1 MKEKKLM
8 NEKFAKNIITCLI
21 SLLSICLIVLF
32 FARILTNVS
41 VGAESYSTDIKVE
54 LEKYVNFKISDQDKG
69 TLAQYNIKTSIK
81 QEEGKE
87 YSPAKSNELKVSLNQ
102 INGKYPYA
110 VKVLAISTEL
120 TNGKKEEIKE
130 DYEYNQTAGEVVIK
144 TSNED
149 EKGEP
154 INSEKPAEDAKD
166 EYIVICY
173 YDTYEETPEEKEI
186 GLKVSLKVVLFED
199 DKVIDYQ
206 NEYKEKVKENISELT
221 SVLYNTDEIYNGYI
235 KSNVINGTT
244 YNTQY
249 TQTQSIV
256 ISKKEAQEKL
266 NILEDNT
273 FVRLSKDENN
283 EEVEKDIGNN
293 GKLIYKSTKI
303 KKSDIEKILGEEGKL
318 EILDKNNNVLALIDK
333 DTTFAED
340 GTVTI
345 NYKDEIESI
354 IVKTSEIKNEGILKL
369 ENTKEIKSTMVEA
382 KNIEVKTVEKVT
394 GTKEKIEKVNNEDV
408 TTDVETFTNSYE
420 NKAEI
425 KDAQLDVNF
434 TVSNTKWTNAQQNE
448 VTFEALINANSTN
461 KNMLKDSMIKIE
473 LPSEVEK
480 VILGESSVMYS
491 NGLKLQKPVLEK
503 TSKGNIVICAKLLGT
518 QNEYN
523 ENDLGLVTDIKIP
536 ASIIL
541 NKDMDNKDSNIKY
554 TYTNKFTLDGK
565 EEEITK
571 EDTIQLESY
580 NSQTVE
586 SNNSVLTTTPLN
598 TQSMVQTVNVEGL
611 KMEVEPVRG
620 DTVLKEGDTVYEGEF
635 IKYNIK
641 VTNTSNQKMDNV
653 KVIGTIPEGTVY
665 AELDA
670 DYHSI
675 WGKYEYKY
683 DENIKEKEIN
693 IGSLEAGKSTTV
705 FYEVKVNNLE
715 EGKTENSLISN
726 IKLYINS
733 NQASNYELNNVVK
746 NSDINLFMTAELNG
760 IEDTGWNYFVK
771 ITSKQDKNTEVKVKL
786 PEIFGV
792 DTIKYAKEEGS
803 IQGTNI
809 SEDNLV
815 TIPVE
820 LKANETKEILID
832 GIMDSKKITNKTEE
846 SEIELKSYA
855 TIEENDKIYKSNENR
870 ILFGYD
876 NISIVMSSDNEGEDV
891 KEESEIKYKITL
903 KNIGKSNLP
912 GKYTYFRLTDYLPEK
927 LNPKTLSYEYWE
939 EDKEYIDEENGIF
952 TGKRTFSKKKQE
964 QSIQGYILDE
974 NNEKMP
980 SVDIYFTIPYGESV
994 NIEVTAEADYVA
1006 QKTKIENSAYIT
1018 GSTIDSKQSNIIT
1031 HNIIPA
1037 DYEIDDGNNG
1047 NDNDNK
1053 GNEDNNTGNEDNGSD
1068 ITEKHSISGVAWV
1081 DKNEDGKRQDDEQLL
1096 SGITVMLVDIENAN
1110 KIKEEQVTD
1119 ENGKYSFANLESGK
1133 YIVIFKYDS
1142 DNYTLAQYK
1151 VANASSGY
1159 NSDFVQ
1165 KEIGINGVK
1174 TKVAVTDILSV
1185 NANIANIDM
1194 GLIKNKIC
1202 DLRLDKYISKV
1213 TVKTSNDVKEY
1224 TYDKKNLA
1232 KVEVKAKEIN
1242 GATLVVEYKIVV
1254 TNEGELETTASKIV
1268 DYLPEGLDFS
1278 TELNNSWIKTKDGKV
1293 YNTSLAN
1300 KAIKPGESAEVTLI
1314 ATVNLTENATG
1325 TYTNIA
1331 EIAEISNSLNAKDVD
1346 STPNNNVNTEDDYSK
1361 AELIVSISTGKE
1373 LIYIGITIICLILFG
1388 IGIKVVKNKNFRIV
1402 MIMLM
1407 LIIGVGGC
1415 TLRSEAVKTD
1425 EDMNI
1430 INSIMPKELYM
1441 QNDGYSWDTE
1451 PTFTVWKDRNTK
1463 LSESAYCINH
1473 SYAAY
1478 ADGRQKFVRYYAEI
1492 KKSEILNTEGKQE
1505 LELSK
1510 VEGQEK
1516 ITDINSDV
1524 SIELNKEYE
1533 ASNIKLMYEI
1543 YANGEK
1549 KTGKLTEFTQ
1559 NGKKVTFNVKNID
1572 GIDDA
1577 DKIKVIVK
1585 ITGTVIGKRNV
1596 EVTGWYVPDNYFLDG
1611 SQTWVSAEAAS
1622 EDHTQ
1627 EDKYNSNGNYFLYRG
1642 NFYQKT
1648 KMVLKGT
1655 TKDKKEQPIQ
1665 AEVSWKIQ
1673 RGYSKIIK
1681 TDNNGKNLSGAVF
1694 GLYPNQNCN
1703 DNEIIKITAGEKEG
1717 EYSIGG
1723 NEEEMLVDSS
1733 GKILISGLK
1742 LENDYW
1748 IKEIKAP
1755 SGYMAD
1761 ENAHKIKVC
1770 SNITDA
1776 DKEENTTKIK
1786 NTPIGI
1792 LKILKYDED
1801 NKEKKLSNA
1810 KFHVYDNGGKLI
1822 KATKDN
1828 GNEGMYVYCGDGTL
1842 TPGEYNE
1849 FTTNE
1854 NGIIQIRNLPIGTYT
1869 IKEIKAPE
1877 GYSNDNKEYQVS
1889 VSQVKNK
1896 VGNEWRQKIVN
1907 VLNDYIDIGDNKTR
1921 IQDRYD
1927 SLSQSFSYDG
1937 PISENDSKYV
1947 FTEEKN
1953 LFKMLFTLNTPHS
1966 ICKYLNNGSEESNE
1980 LNLDKFFQ
1988 EEGADGQWKDVADK
2002 DWLEKNIF
2010 SVSSFS
2016 VSSFE
2021 EDSKFAYKEKLGI
2034 FVNYLGE
2041 SFRRDLDIDEIN
2053 ARILA
2058 KLMKEIND
2066 VTTDPKTLKTYYKYA
2081 LLLYDEKDNDEL
2093 NSLVDKTRGITVV
2106 EVPNKGTI
2114 NLKGYV
2120 WKELEN
2126 MSPNGKYDMNKK
2138 ENFLKGVTVKLVDNN
2153 GNTVKNK
2160 EGKECSIKTDLNGA
2174 YIFENVERE
2183 NLSNYHLETS
2193 YNGMSYQATNTDY
2206 KTASLK
2212 NGNVFSEIKRDEF
2225 NEKFTTIELNRAIG
2239 NNNRVTGLEYSN
2251 DDPNVSKLKL
2261 NERNNITIDSLPVT
2275 GVEGKYTINAKSENI
2290 YIDKNNKSSI
2300 GYYDGKDTISGLN
2313 LGVYVREMPDI
2324 ELEMNVVSVTISVNG
2339 RRHTYNNAINKKDF
2353 ENLTVYNADFENDD
2367 FKMEI
2372 KYKISLKDSSTVYYT
2387 NLNTK
2392 INQVNIV
2399 PIIGDKKFNTI
2410 EMKGFE
2416 GSVIPKKDINN
2427 NTSTTVVGTNT
2438 LSFEKADLNE
2448 KGCSIDDLNSIT
2460 AYAEVVSYSTAYS
2473 TENGANVYGGV
2484 DKDSQPGNLDRI
2496 KHNTYEDDSDNA
2508 NVNCEKG
2515 TRTISGI
2522 VFEDNATG
2530 EIGAGKQRL
2539 GNGQYD
2545 ENENKIKDVKVQL
2558 QIIKEG
2564 NYNKSETI
2572 EGYKTI
2578 DATTNDDGTFEITDF
2593 VAGRY
2598 KLVYTW
2604 GNDSKYNVVDY
2615 KSTIW
2620 SKDNINSKNNN
2631 DNDNDNDKWYT
2642 KTEPRYSDALD
2653 DWNTRENIDDDNS
2666 TEKPTTMDAT
2676 TNDMEVGI
2684 NDGKIE
2690 NIDFG
2695 LIERPRQKLD
2705 INKRVKH
2712 VTLTLANGQPIVD
2725 CTIDEN
2731 GNKQD
2736 ITGYVKYVAPN
2747 PNEIPWNGQLHIELE
2762 NELIQGSIL
2771 KVQYEIEVKNNSEL
2785 DYMTENYYKYGTD
2798 KNNIVKLTPTKV
2810 YDYLDE
2816 IMPLQSQ
2823 EIIEENEKWKNVDT
2837 KTSND
2842 NSTLVNQYYSS
2853 CIQEDGSFKETIS
2866 WDSIEQKE
2874 YKCIFEEWKNQS
2886 IKTIEGVEEYK
2897 IKAKKVL
2904 ENAKLENQ
2912 LAPGESNTAELN
2924 TSKKLA
2930 ATDEITIN
2938 NDTEIREVQQD
2949 YGRRVTPSS
2958 SILYDRGERV
2968 IVIPPTGQDKAYIV
2982 PITVAIVSL
2991 GILLGGIILIKKK
3004 VLE

>member
-461 KNMLKDSMIKIE
+461 KNMLKDSMVKIE

-598 TQSMVQTVNVEGL
+598 IQSMVQTVNVEGL

-733 NQASNYELNNVVK
+733 NQTSNYELNNVVK
-746 NSDINLFMTAELNG
+746 NSDINLFVTAELNG

-820 LKANETKEILID
+820 LKANETKEILIE
-832 GIMDSKKITNKTEE
+832 GVMDSKKITNKTEE

-855 TIEENDKIYKSNENR
+855 TIEENDKVYKSNENR

-939 EDKEYIDEENGIF
+939 EDKEYIDEEKGTYI
-952 TGKRTFSKKKQE
+952 GKGTFSKKKQE

-994 NIEVTAEADYVA
+994 NIEVTAEADYVE

-1018 GSTIDSKQSNIIT
+1018 GDTIDSKQSNIIT

-1110 KIKEEQVTD
+1110 RIKEEQVTD
-1119 ENGKYSFANLESGK
+1119 ENGKYSFANLERGK

-1142 DNYTLAQYK
+1142 DNYTLTQYK
-1151 VANASSGY
+1151 VANASSDY

-1373 LIYIGITIICLILFG
+1373 LIYIGITIISLILFG
-1388 IGIKVVKNKNFRIV
+1388 IGIKFVKNRNFRIV

-1415 TLRSEAVKTD
+1415 TLRSEAEKSL
-1425 EDMNI
+1425 EDRRI
-1430 INSIMPKELYM
+1430 IEKFLKDQQLEYLWLI
-1441 QNDGYSWDTE
+1441 NDGYSWDTE
-1451 PTFTVWKDRNTK
+1451 STFTVKDRTDK
-1463 LSESAYCINH
+1463 AYCIDH
-1473 SYAAY
+1473 SYGSY
-1478 ADGRQKFVRYYAEI
+1478 ADNYQQFRLYYAEI
-1492 KKSEILNTEGKQE
+1492 DKEIINDETEEKLTVKKEGDIIKNTTQPLKIT
-1505 LELSK
+1505 LSMPYDAK
-1510 VEGQEK
+1510 KISIYYKLGDNQEK
-1516 ITDINSDV
+1516 ILSNEDIKTID
-1524 SIELNKEYE
+1524 K
-1533 ASNIKLMYEI
+1533 
-1543 YANGEK
+1543 EK
-1549 KTGKLTEFTQ
+1549 KNLELVIKELQ
-1559 NGKKVTFNVKNID
+1559 NDTNANTI
-1572 GIDDA
+1572 
-1577 DKIKVIVK
+1577 KIIVK
-1585 ITGTVIGKRNV
+1585 AKATNRVKTRVDFKGY
-1596 EVTGWYVPDNYFLDG
+1596 YVPTNEFYGGAPPWQRAEVEYKSHINESTYNDDG
-1611 SQTWVSAEAAS
+1611 NKFYYEG
-1622 EDHTQ
+1622 
-1627 EDKYNSNGNYFLYRG
+1627 YY
-1642 NFYQKT
+1642 YQKARYSCYGYIT
-1648 KMVLKGT
+1648 EMKSE
-1655 TKDKKEQPIQ
+1655 EQYVP
-1665 AEVSWKIQ
+1665 VSWKIQ
-1673 RGYSKIIK
+1673 RGYIKIIK
-1681 TDNNGKNLSGAVF
+1681 TDLNEKKLNGAVF
-1694 GLYPNQNCN
+1694 GLYSDAECKKSISVT
-1703 DNEIIKITAGEKEG
+1703 EYEKG
-1717 EYSIGG
+1717 KYSMGG
-1723 NEEEMLVDSS
+1723 NEREMLVDDN
-1733 GKILISGLK
+1733 GEILISGLK
-1742 LENDYW
+1742 LNQTYY

-1761 ENAHKIKVC
+1761 EKAHQIKAYSKIA
-1770 SNITDA
+1770 DA
-1776 DKEENTTKIK
+1776 EDNSMTIK

-1810 KFHVYDNGGKLI
+1810 KFHVYDNVGNLI

-1842 TPGEYNE
+1842 TSGEYNE

-1869 IKEIKAPE
+1869 IKEIKAPN
-1877 GYSNDNKEYQVS
+1877 GYSNDNKKYQVS
-1889 VSQVKNK
+1889 VKQVKNK
-1896 VGNEWRQKIVN
+1896 DSKECIQKIVR
-1907 VLNDYIDIGDNKTR
+1907 VLKDYINTEGNGQI
-1921 IQDRYD
+1921 IRYEKYYN
-1927 SLSQSFSYDG
+1927 LSKEYSYDG
-1937 PISENDSKYV
+1937 PKGKNDSKYE
-1947 FTEEKN
+1947 FTEDKN

-1966 ICKYLNNGSEESNE
+1966 IYAYLNNGSEESNE

-1988 EEGADGQWKDVADK
+1988 KEDANGQWKDVNDDEWIK
-2002 DWLEKNIF
+2002 ENIF
-2010 SVSSFS
+2010 SVNAW
-2016 VSSFE
+2016 VTK
-2021 EDSKFAYKEKLGI
+2021 SKFAYTE
-2034 FVNYLGE
+2034 NSDE
-2041 SFRRDLDIDEIN
+2041 EIN
-2053 ARILA
+2053 VLGYKFKQELGLEDKNSIRTSVN
-2058 KLMKEIND
+2058 LMKDIND
-2066 VTTDPKTLKTYYKYA
+2066 VTTAPKTLKTYYKYA

-2126 MSPNGKYDMNKK
+2126 MSPNGKYDMNMK
-2138 ENFLKGVTVKLVDNN
+2138 ESFLKGVTVKLVDNN

-2160 EGKECSIKTDLNGA
+2160 EGKECSIETGLDGA

-2239 NNNRVTGLEYSN
+2239 NNNDVTVLEYSN
-2251 DDPNVSKLKL
+2251 DAPNVSKLKL
-2261 NERNNITIDSLPVT
+2261 NEGKNITIDSLPVT

-2324 ELEMNVVSVTISVNG
+2324 ELEMNVVSVTIFVNG
-2339 RRHTYNNAINKKDF
+2339 RSHTYNNDSNKKDF

-2367 FKMEI
+2367 FEI
-2372 KYKISLKDSSTVYYT
+2372 DITYNISLKDSSTVYYT

-2410 EMKGFE
+2410 EMKNFV
-2416 GSVIPKKDINN
+2416 GSVIPKNAINN
-2427 NTSTTVVGTNT
+2427 NKSTTVVGTNT
-2438 LSFEKADLNE
+2438 LSFKKADLNE
-2448 KGCSIDDLNSIT
+2448 KGCSIDDLNNIT
-2460 AYAEVVSYSTAYS
+2460 AYAEVVSYS

-2558 QIIKEG
+2558 QIING
-2564 NYNKSETI
+2564 YTSETI
-2572 EGYKTI
+2572 KTT
-2578 DATTNDDGTFEITDF
+2578 TTNDDGTFEITDF

-2604 GNDSKYNVVDY
+2604 GKDSKYNVVDY

-2620 SKDNINSKNNN
+2620 SDDNKNSKN
-2631 DNDNDNDKWYT
+2631 KARWYT

-2653 DWNTRENIDDDNS
+2653 DWKTRENIDYDNS

-2676 TNDMEVGI
+2676 TNDMEVEI

-2695 LIERPRQKLD
+2695 LIERPRQKVD
-2705 INKRVKH
+2705 IEKVVSSVK
-2712 VTLTLANGQPIVD
+2712 LSLANNAPIVEAD
-2725 CTIDEN
+2725 VIEKEDGKRGFKE
-2731 GNKQD
+2731 D
-2736 ITGYVKYVAPN
+2736 VKGVQYIEPTKEL
-2747 PNEIPWNGQLHIELE
+2747 PEGQILLTVD
-2762 NELIQGSIL
+2762 NELLQGSTL
-2771 KVQYEIEVKNNSEL
+2771 EINYSIKLSNSSEVDYKNEG
-2785 DYMTENYYKYGTD
+2785 YYKYGKKGKD
-2798 KNNIVKLTPTKV
+2798 AELVKLEIESI
-2810 YDYLDE
+2810 YDYLDK
-2816 IMPLQSQ
+2816 IMPLASDNKW
-2823 EIIEENEKWKNVDT
+2823 EVCTSEYNKDENKETYAQANAAIKRWWDT
-2837 KTSND
+2837 QT
-2842 NSTLVNQYYSS
+2842 T
-2853 CIQEDGSFKETIS
+2853 EDGTKIENSGYEMMQSHYFSELTEWNDSTEQELRKTIS
-2866 WDSIEQKE
+2866 NSRQTLKYNIDNGILL
-2874 YKCIFEEWKNQS
+2874 
-2886 IKTIEGVEEYK
+2886 GPGK
-2897 IKAKKVL
+2897 IL
-2904 ENAKLENQ
+2904 ETPLT
-2912 LAPGESNTAELN
+2912 LS

-2930 ATDEITIN
+2930 NTSEEIVIK
-2938 NDTEIREVQQD
+2938 NDTEVTKVIRENN
-2949 YGRRVTPSS
+2949 YGRMVRLEQGKSFDS
-2958 SILYDRGERV
+2958 GEEV
-2968 IVIPPTGQDKAYIV
+2968 KIIPPTGQDKAYIV

>member
-21 SLLSICLIVLF
+21 SLLSICLMVLF

-249 TQTQSIV
+249 NQTQSIV

-303 KKSDIEKILGEEGKL
+303 KKSDIEKILGEEGTL

-333 DTTFAED
+333 DTTFEED

-354 IVKTSEIKNEGILKL
+354 IVKTSKIKNEGILKL

-382 KNIEVKTVEKVT
+382 KNIEVKTVEKIT

-461 KNMLKDSMIKIE
+461 KNMLKDSMVKIE

-565 EEEITK
+565 EEGITK

-586 SNNSVLTTTPLN
+586 SNNSILTTTPLN

-792 DTIKYAKEEGS
+792 DTIKYAKEDEI

-939 EDKEYIDEENGIF
+939 EDKEYIDEEKGTYI
-952 TGKRTFSKKKQE
+952 GKGTFSKKKQE

-994 NIEVTAEADYVA
+994 NIEVTAEADYVE

-1018 GSTIDSKQSNIIT
+1018 GDTIDSKQSNIIT

-1068 ITEKHSISGVAWV
+1068 ITEKHSISGAAWV

-1096 SGITVMLVDIENAN
+1096 SGITVMLVDIEDAN

-1142 DNYTLAQYK
+1142 DNYTLTQYK
-1151 VANASSGY
+1151 VANASSDY

-1314 ATVNLTENATG
+1314 ATVNLKENATG

-1373 LIYIGITIICLILFG
+1373 LFYLGITIICLIFFG
-1388 IGIKVVKNKNFRIV
+1388 IGI
-1402 MIMLM
+1402 
-1407 LIIGVGGC
+1407 
-1415 TLRSEAVKTD
+1415 
-1425 EDMNI
+1425 
-1430 INSIMPKELYM
+1430 
-1441 QNDGYSWDTE
+1441 
-1451 PTFTVWKDRNTK
+1451 
-1463 LSESAYCINH
+1463 
-1473 SYAAY
+1473 
-1478 ADGRQKFVRYYAEI
+1478 
-1492 KKSEILNTEGKQE
+1492 
-1505 LELSK
+1505 
-1510 VEGQEK
+1510 
-1516 ITDINSDV
+1516 
-1524 SIELNKEYE
+1524 
-1533 ASNIKLMYEI
+1533 
-1543 YANGEK
+1543 
-1549 KTGKLTEFTQ
+1549 
-1559 NGKKVTFNVKNID
+1559 
-1572 GIDDA
+1572 
-1577 DKIKVIVK
+1577 
-1585 ITGTVIGKRNV
+1585 
-1596 EVTGWYVPDNYFLDG
+1596 
-1611 SQTWVSAEAAS
+1611 
-1622 EDHTQ
+1622 
-1627 EDKYNSNGNYFLYRG
+1627 
-1642 NFYQKT
+1642 
-1648 KMVLKGT
+1648 
-1655 TKDKKEQPIQ
+1655 
-1665 AEVSWKIQ
+1665 
-1673 RGYSKIIK
+1673 
-1681 TDNNGKNLSGAVF
+1681 
-1694 GLYPNQNCN
+1694 
-1703 DNEIIKITAGEKEG
+1703 
-1717 EYSIGG
+1717 
-1723 NEEEMLVDSS
+1723 
-1733 GKILISGLK
+1733 
-1742 LENDYW
+1742 
-1748 IKEIKAP
+1748 
-1755 SGYMAD
+1755 
-1761 ENAHKIKVC
+1761 
-1770 SNITDA
+1770 
-1776 DKEENTTKIK
+1776 
-1786 NTPIGI
+1786 
-1792 LKILKYDED
+1792 
-1801 NKEKKLSNA
+1801 
-1810 KFHVYDNGGKLI
+1810 
-1822 KATKDN
+1822 
-1828 GNEGMYVYCGDGTL
+1828 
-1842 TPGEYNE
+1842 
-1849 FTTNE
+1849 
-1854 NGIIQIRNLPIGTYT
+1854 
-1869 IKEIKAPE
+1869 
-1877 GYSNDNKEYQVS
+1877 
-1889 VSQVKNK
+1889 
-1896 VGNEWRQKIVN
+1896 
-1907 VLNDYIDIGDNKTR
+1907 
-1921 IQDRYD
+1921 
-1927 SLSQSFSYDG
+1927 
-1937 PISENDSKYV
+1937 
-1947 FTEEKN
+1947 
-1953 LFKMLFTLNTPHS
+1953 
-1966 ICKYLNNGSEESNE
+1966 
-1980 LNLDKFFQ
+1980 
-1988 EEGADGQWKDVADK
+1988 
-2002 DWLEKNIF
+2002 
-2010 SVSSFS
+2010 
-2016 VSSFE
+2016 
-2021 EDSKFAYKEKLGI
+2021 
-2034 FVNYLGE
+2034 
-2041 SFRRDLDIDEIN
+2041 
-2053 ARILA
+2053 
-2058 KLMKEIND
+2058 
-2066 VTTDPKTLKTYYKYA
+2066 
-2081 LLLYDEKDNDEL
+2081 
-2093 NSLVDKTRGITVV
+2093 
-2106 EVPNKGTI
+2106 
-2114 NLKGYV
+2114 
-2120 WKELEN
+2120 
-2126 MSPNGKYDMNKK
+2126 
-2138 ENFLKGVTVKLVDNN
+2138 
-2153 GNTVKNK
+2153 
-2160 EGKECSIKTDLNGA
+2160 
-2174 YIFENVERE
+2174 
-2183 NLSNYHLETS
+2183 
-2193 YNGMSYQATNTDY
+2193 
-2206 KTASLK
+2206 
-2212 NGNVFSEIKRDEF
+2212 
-2225 NEKFTTIELNRAIG
+2225 
-2239 NNNRVTGLEYSN
+2239 
-2251 DDPNVSKLKL
+2251 
-2261 NERNNITIDSLPVT
+2261 
-2275 GVEGKYTINAKSENI
+2275 
-2290 YIDKNNKSSI
+2290 
-2300 GYYDGKDTISGLN
+2300 
-2313 LGVYVREMPDI
+2313 
-2324 ELEMNVVSVTISVNG
+2324 
-2339 RRHTYNNAINKKDF
+2339 
-2353 ENLTVYNADFENDD
+2353 
-2367 FKMEI
+2367 
-2372 KYKISLKDSSTVYYT
+2372 
-2387 NLNTK
+2387 
-2392 INQVNIV
+2392 
-2399 PIIGDKKFNTI
+2399 
-2410 EMKGFE
+2410 
-2416 GSVIPKKDINN
+2416 
-2427 NTSTTVVGTNT
+2427 
-2438 LSFEKADLNE
+2438 
-2448 KGCSIDDLNSIT
+2448 
-2460 AYAEVVSYSTAYS
+2460 
-2473 TENGANVYGGV
+2473 
-2484 DKDSQPGNLDRI
+2484 
-2496 KHNTYEDDSDNA
+2496 
-2508 NVNCEKG
+2508 
-2515 TRTISGI
+2515 
-2522 VFEDNATG
+2522 
-2530 EIGAGKQRL
+2530 
-2539 GNGQYD
+2539 
-2545 ENENKIKDVKVQL
+2545 
-2558 QIIKEG
+2558 
-2564 NYNKSETI
+2564 
-2572 EGYKTI
+2572 
-2578 DATTNDDGTFEITDF
+2578 
-2593 VAGRY
+2593 
-2598 KLVYTW
+2598 
-2604 GNDSKYNVVDY
+2604 
-2615 KSTIW
+2615 
-2620 SKDNINSKNNN
+2620 
-2631 DNDNDNDKWYT
+2631 
-2642 KTEPRYSDALD
+2642 
-2653 DWNTRENIDDDNS
+2653 
-2666 TEKPTTMDAT
+2666 
-2676 TNDMEVGI
+2676 
-2684 NDGKIE
+2684 
-2690 NIDFG
+2690 
-2695 LIERPRQKLD
+2695 
-2705 INKRVKH
+2705 
-2712 VTLTLANGQPIVD
+2712 
-2725 CTIDEN
+2725 
-2731 GNKQD
+2731 
-2736 ITGYVKYVAPN
+2736 
-2747 PNEIPWNGQLHIELE
+2747 
-2762 NELIQGSIL
+2762 
-2771 KVQYEIEVKNNSEL
+2771 
-2785 DYMTENYYKYGTD
+2785 
-2798 KNNIVKLTPTKV
+2798 
-2810 YDYLDE
+2810 
-2816 IMPLQSQ
+2816 
-2823 EIIEENEKWKNVDT
+2823 
-2837 KTSND
+2837 
-2842 NSTLVNQYYSS
+2842 
-2853 CIQEDGSFKETIS
+2853 
-2866 WDSIEQKE
+2866 
-2874 YKCIFEEWKNQS
+2874 
-2886 IKTIEGVEEYK
+2886 
-2897 IKAKKVL
+2897 
-2904 ENAKLENQ
+2904 
-2912 LAPGESNTAELN
+2912 
-2924 TSKKLA
+2924 
-2930 ATDEITIN
+2930 
-2938 NDTEIREVQQD
+2938 
-2949 YGRRVTPSS
+2949 
-2958 SILYDRGERV
+2958 
-2968 IVIPPTGQDKAYIV
+2968 
-2982 PITVAIVSL
+2982 
-2991 GILLGGIILIKKK
+2991 
-3004 VLE
+3004 

>member
-21 SLLSICLIVLF
+21 SLLSICLMVLF

-249 TQTQSIV
+249 NQTQSIV

-283 EEVEKDIGNN
+283 EEIEKDIGNN

-333 DTTFAED
+333 DTTFEED

-382 KNIEVKTVEKVT
+382 KNIEVKTVEKIT
-394 GTKEKIEKVNNEDV
+394 GTKEKIEKINNEDV

-461 KNMLKDSMIKIE
+461 KNMLKDSMVKIE

-565 EEEITK
+565 EEGITK

-733 NQASNYELNNVVK
+733 NQASNYEVNNVVK
-746 NSDINLFMTAELNG
+746 NSDINLFVTAELNG

-832 GIMDSKKITNKTEE
+832 GIMDSKKITNKTEA

-870 ILFGYD
+870 ILFDYD

-952 TGKRTFSKKKQE
+952 TGKGTFSKKKKE

-1142 DNYTLAQYK
+1142 DNYTLTQYK
-1151 VANASSGY
+1151 VANASSDY

-1388 IGIKVVKNKNFRIV
+1388 IGIKFVKNKNFRIV
-1402 MIMLM
+1402 MTLVLCIGIFYGYNVTYAADGVKQPLEAAENVSEDY
-1407 LIIGVGGC
+1407 LYIEEDKKDYRIKIDKIFGEEGIISAKALKRTGNVEGSYKGDNNNISKWEGNYELFQVKGMEGINKVYCIDHDFAFDQDGRYLPFKLYYWEAMDFVQKGTPTYVDTAKIDKDVNAIPECKATSNGGYTISQLRC
-1415 TLRSEAVKTD
+1415 KIDGDIEYIYLLKNGEYVVSIKKENYTLTD
-1425 EDMNI
+1425 T
-1430 INSIMPKELYM
+1430 
-1441 QNDGYSWDTE
+1441 NDGYKDIKITLDKAYEFNQIEVGVQKKGGIVSKYGYSITGYYTPDFGWGGTQNYVYGSWRNGNGKGEYNNYKENCYVYNGACYQNIRMVLDGEGYGYKTK
-1451 PTFTVWKDRNTK
+1451 TFGDHATWNVNFFGNLEITKKDEDNDKTLK
-1463 LSESAYCINH
+1463 
-1473 SYAAY
+1473 
-1478 ADGRQKFVRYYAEI
+1478 GVKFII
-1492 KKSEILNTEGKQE
+1492 KKGSMYVNANKKNTGY
-1505 LELSK
+1505 
-1510 VEGQEK
+1510 
-1516 ITDINSDV
+1516 
-1524 SIELNKEYE
+1524 EY
-1533 ASNIKLMYEI
+1533 S
-1543 YANGEK
+1543 
-1549 KTGKLTEFTQ
+1549 KLTQT
-1559 NGKKVTFNVKNID
+1559 GGTTFETDNE
-1572 GIDDA
+1572 G
-1577 DKIKVIVK
+1577 KIKV
-1585 ITGTVIGKRNV
+1585 
-1596 EVTGWYVPDNYFLDG
+1596 DNLPVG
-1611 SQTWVSAEAAS
+1611 SYE
-1622 EDHTQ
+1622 
-1627 EDKYNSNGNYFLYRG
+1627 
-1642 NFYQKT
+1642 
-1648 KMVLKGT
+1648 
-1655 TKDKKEQPIQ
+1655 
-1665 AEVSWKIQ
+1665 
-1673 RGYSKIIK
+1673 
-1681 TDNNGKNLSGAVF
+1681 
-1694 GLYPNQNCN
+1694 
-1703 DNEIIKITAGEKEG
+1703 
-1717 EYSIGG
+1717 
-1723 NEEEMLVDSS
+1723 
-1733 GKILISGLK
+1733 
-1742 LENDYW
+1742 
-1748 IKEIKAP
+1748 IKEIKP
-1755 SGYMAD
+1755 LTGYYVSSSIP
-1761 ENAHKIKVC
+1761 KIT
-1770 SNITDA
+1770 ITAGKTEDVTVYN
-1776 DKEENTTKIK
+1776 KSYGK
-1786 NTPIGI
+1786 
-1792 LKILKYDED
+1792 LKIIKSDKDEPD
-1801 NKEKKLSNA
+1801 KKLSGA
-1810 KFHVYDNGGKLI
+1810 IFTVQKKDGGKYVTA
-1822 KATKDN
+1822 KPNGESNYEAAEESKWGTNKNNATKFVTDEN
-1828 GNEGMYVYCGDGTL
+1828 GCIEISNL
-1842 TPGEYNE
+1842 PQGEYTIE
-1849 FTTNE
+1849 EIQAPDGYEIITKTTNVTVSGTKAKERTEYLKTYLDNITNDIKYPEEGSANYE
-1854 NGIIQIRNLPIGTYT
+1854 N
-1869 IKEIKAPE
+1869 E
-1877 GYSNDNKEYQVS
+1877 
-1889 VSQVKNK
+1889 KNK
-1896 VGNEWRQKIVN
+1896 IIDNLWYIIINTKREDDFNLFYKTE
-1907 VLNDYIDIGDNKTR
+1907 DYLQQAFK
-1921 IQDRYD
+1921 
-1927 SLSQSFSYDG
+1927 
-1937 PISENDSKYV
+1937 DSKNNKYN
-1947 FTEEKN
+1947 FISYIFDKYAKDELDYYEE
-1953 LFKMLFTLNTPHS
+1953 T
-1966 ICKYLNNGSEESNE
+1966 INE
-1980 LNLDKFFQ
+1980 LNQESVLESWKFV
-1988 EEGADGQWKDVADK
+1988 ATYLKD
-2002 DWLEKNIF
+2002 
-2010 SVSSFS
+2010 
-2016 VSSFE
+2016 
-2021 EDSKFAYKEKLGI
+2021 AYKNAKNKYI
-2034 FVNYLGE
+2034 
-2041 SFRRDLDIDEIN
+2041 SDIDLEMW
-2053 ARILA
+2053 L
-2058 KLMKEIND
+2058 
-2066 VTTDPKTLKTYYKYA
+2066 YKVQGGTA
-2081 LLLYDEKDNDEL
+2081 
-2093 NSLVDKTRGITVV
+2093 TVIY
-2106 EVPNKGTI
+2106 NKKSTV

-2126 MSPNGKYDMNKK
+2126 MSPNGRHDMK
-2138 ENFLKGVTVKLVDNN
+2138 ESFLKGVTVKLVDNN

-2160 EGKECSIKTDLNGA
+2160 EGKECSIETGLDGA

-2239 NNNRVTGLEYSN
+2239 NNNDVTALEYSN
-2251 DDPNVSKLKL
+2251 DAPNVSKLKL
-2261 NERNNITIDSLPVT
+2261 NEGKNITIDSLPVT
-2275 GVEGKYTINAKSENI
+2275 GVESKYTINAKSENI

-2339 RRHTYNNAINKKDF
+2339 RRHKYNNAINKKDF

-2367 FKMEI
+2367 FKIEI
-2372 KYKISLKDSSTVYYT
+2372 EYKISLKDSSTVYYT

-2410 EMKGFE
+2410 EMKDFV
-2416 GSVIPKKDINN
+2416 GSVIPKKAINN

-2438 LSFEKADLNE
+2438 LSFEKTDLNE
-2448 KGCSIDDLNSIT
+2448 KGCSIDDLNNIT
-2460 AYAEVVSYSTAYS
+2460 AYAEVVSYS

-2484 DKDSQPGNLDRI
+2484 DKDSQPGNLDISRQ
-2496 KHNTYEDDSDNA
+2496 NTYEDDSDNA

-2515 TRTISGI
+2515 IRTISGI

-2545 ENENKIKDVKVQL
+2545 ENENKIKGVEVQL
-2558 QIIKEG
+2558 QIING
-2564 NYNKSETI
+2564 DTSETI
-2572 EGYKTI
+2572 KTT
-2578 DATTNDDGTFEITDF
+2578 TTNDDGTFEITDF

-2620 SKDNINSKNNN
+2620 SEDNRNSKNNN
-2631 DNDNDNDKWYT
+2631 DNGKDKWYT
-2642 KTEPRYSDALD
+2642 ETEPRYSDALD
-2653 DWNTRENIDDDNS
+2653 DWKTRENIDDDNS

-2684 NDGKIE
+2684 NNGKIE

-2695 LIERPRQKLD
+2695 LIERPRQKVD
-2705 INKRVKH
+2705 IEKVVSSVK
-2712 VTLTLANGQPIVD
+2712 LSLANNAPIVEAD
-2725 CTIDEN
+2725 VIEKEDGKRGFKE
-2731 GNKQD
+2731 D
-2736 ITGYVKYVAPN
+2736 VKGVQYIEPTKEL
-2747 PNEIPWNGQLHIELE
+2747 PEGQILLTVD
-2762 NELIQGSIL
+2762 NELLQGSTL
-2771 KVQYEIEVKNNSEL
+2771 EINYSIKLSNSSEVDYKNE
-2785 DYMTENYYKYGTD
+2785 DYYKYGNEGND
-2798 KNNIVKLTPTKV
+2798 AELVKLKIKSI
-2810 YDYLDE
+2810 YDYLDK
-2816 IMPLQSQ
+2816 IMPLASDNKW
-2823 EIIEENEKWKNVDT
+2823 EVCTSEYNKDENKETYAQANAAIKRWWDT
-2837 KTSND
+2837 QT
-2842 NSTLVNQYYSS
+2842 T
-2853 CIQEDGSFKETIS
+2853 EDGTKIENSGYEMMQSHYFSELTEWKDSTEQELRKTIS
-2866 WDSIEQKE
+2866 NSRQTLKYNIDNGILLEP
-2874 YKCIFEEWKNQS
+2874 
-2886 IKTIEGVEEYK
+2886 GK
-2897 IKAKKVL
+2897 IL
-2904 ENAKLENQ
+2904 ETPLT
-2912 LAPGESNTAELN
+2912 LS

-2930 ATDEITIN
+2930 NTSEEIVIK
-2938 NDTEIREVQQD
+2938 NDTEVTKVIRENN
-2949 YGRRVTPSS
+2949 YGRMVRLEQGKSFDS
-2958 SILYDRGERV
+2958 GEEV
-2968 IVIPPTGQDKAYIV
+2968 KIIPPTGQDKAYIV

>member
-21 SLLSICLIVLF
+21 SLLSICLMVLF

-333 DTTFAED
+333 DTTFEED

-448 VTFEALINANSTN
+448 VTFEALINANFTN
-461 KNMLKDSMIKIE
+461 KNMLKDSMVKIE

-565 EEEITK
+565 EEGITK

-792 DTIKYAKEEGS
+792 DTIKDAKKEES

-820 LKANETKEILID
+820 LKANETKEVRIK
-832 GIMDSKKITNKTEE
+832 GVMDSKKITNKTEE

-855 TIEENDKIYKSNENR
+855 TIEENDKIYKANENR

-912 GKYTYFRLTDYLPEK
+912 GKYTYFRLTDYLPES
-927 LNPKTLSYEYWE
+927 LQPMELTYENWE
-939 EDKEYIDEENGIF
+939 EDKEYTDEENGIF
-952 TGKRTFSKKKQE
+952 VGKGTFAKKQYK
-964 QSIQGYILDE
+964 QNIQGYVLDE
-974 NNEKMP
+974 NDEKLP
-980 SVDIYFTIPYGESV
+980 SVDLYLIIPYGESV
-994 NIEVTAEADYVA
+994 NIEVTAEADYVE

-1047 NDNDNK
+1047 NDNK

-1068 ITEKHSISGVAWV
+1068 ITEKHSIRGVAWV

-1142 DNYTLAQYK
+1142 DNYTLTQYK
-1151 VANASSGY
+1151 VANASSDY

-1165 KEIGINGVK
+1165 KKIGINGVK

-1388 IGIKVVKNKNFRIV
+1388 IGIKFVKNKNFRIV
-1402 MIMLM
+1402 MTLV
-1407 LIIGVGGC
+1407 LCIGICCGYSYAGKNYMANDYATDQYTSEVISKVISEVLPFEILAKVNLNGNN
-1415 TLRSEAVKTD
+1415 EAVWRDGAAEFSYRVQNTD
-1425 EDMNI
+1425 EN
-1430 INSIMPKELYM
+1430 
-1441 QNDGYSWDTE
+1441 GYA
-1451 PTFTVWKDRNTK
+1451 V
-1463 LSESAYCINH
+1463 CINH
-1473 SYAAY
+1473 
-1478 ADGRQKFVRYYAEI
+1478 GRAWNEKEHKFLLYNWEGSSIVTQDPIYKNTKINY
-1492 KKSEILNTEGKQE
+1492 KKIENVDSLTLEGEKYKLGPLLEDISKDVSVEFKLGKQK
-1505 LELSK
+1505 LEQK
-1510 VEGQEK
+1510 VEGNKRYILIDKSIVENNKEIEINGSIKNEK
-1516 ITDINSDV
+1516 VVQTPGKVELTITGYYTLEANGWGENGWNNWVYGKGQYPED
-1524 SIELNKEYE
+1524 LNKSDEVKENYMNNFHFKDE
-1533 ASNIKLMYEI
+1533 DNPINNGWYQNIKIVKKVDETFVKPQTRYIPLTWKISLPGSLEITKKDGDNDKTLEGVEFRIKKGSMYVNAENNEYTGVTQNETEATIFATDNEGKIKVDNLPVGKDYYIEEVRTLEGYYWKGDENGI
-1543 YANGEK
+1543 YIYAGDSTQGRITNGLIAIKPKETKKVIVYNKSYGKLKIIKSDKDEPDKKLSGAIFTVKKIDGGKYVTAKANGES
-1549 KTGKLTEFTQ
+1549 
-1559 NGKKVTFNVKNID
+1559 
-1572 GIDDA
+1572 
-1577 DKIKVIVK
+1577 
-1585 ITGTVIGKRNV
+1585 
-1596 EVTGWYVPDNYFLDG
+1596 NY
-1611 SQTWVSAEAAS
+1611 EAAKES
-1622 EDHTQ
+1622 EW
-1627 EDKYNSNGNYFLYRG
+1627 EDTRNNATKFVTDENGCIEISNLPQGKY
-1642 NFYQKT
+1642 T
-1648 KMVLKGT
+1648 I
-1655 TKDKKEQPIQ
+1655 EEIQ
-1665 AEVSWKIQ
+1665 APDGYEIITKTTNVTVSGTKAKERTEYLKTYLDNITND
-1673 RGYSKIIK
+1673 IK
-1681 TDNNGKNLSGAVF
+1681 
-1694 GLYPNQNCN
+1694 YPEEGSANYE
-1703 DNEIIKITAGEKEG
+1703 DEKNEII
-1717 EYSIGG
+1717 
-1723 NEEEMLVDSS
+1723 D
-1733 GKILISGLK
+1733 K
-1742 LENDYW
+1742 LWY
-1748 IKEIKAP
+1748 II
-1755 SGYMAD
+1755 
-1761 ENAHKIKVC
+1761 I
-1770 SNITDA
+1770 
-1776 DKEENTTKIK
+1776 NTKR
-1786 NTPIGI
+1786 
-1792 LKILKYDED
+1792 ED
-1801 NKEKKLSNA
+1801 D
-1810 KFHVYDNGGKLI
+1810 F
-1822 KATKDN
+1822 
-1828 GNEGMYVYCGDGTL
+1828 
-1842 TPGEYNE
+1842 
-1849 FTTNE
+1849 
-1854 NGIIQIRNLPIGTYT
+1854 NLF
-1869 IKEIKAPE
+1869 
-1877 GYSNDNKEYQVS
+1877 
-1889 VSQVKNK
+1889 
-1896 VGNEWRQKIVN
+1896 
-1907 VLNDYIDIGDNKTR
+1907 NKTE
-1921 IQDRYD
+1921 YD
-1927 SLSQSFSYDG
+1927 LQQAFK
-1937 PISENDSKYV
+1937 DSKNNKYN
-1947 FTEEKN
+1947 FISYIFDKYAKDELDYYEE
-1953 LFKMLFTLNTPHS
+1953 T
-1966 ICKYLNNGSEESNE
+1966 INE
-1980 LNLDKFFQ
+1980 LNQ
-1988 EEGADGQWKDVADK
+1988 ESVLESWNFVAIYLKD
-2002 DWLEKNIF
+2002 
-2010 SVSSFS
+2010 
-2016 VSSFE
+2016 
-2021 EDSKFAYKEKLGI
+2021 AYKNAKNEDI
-2034 FVNYLGE
+2034 
-2041 SFRRDLDIDEIN
+2041 SDIDLEMW
-2053 ARILA
+2053 L
-2058 KLMKEIND
+2058 
-2066 VTTDPKTLKTYYKYA
+2066 YKVQGGTA
-2081 LLLYDEKDNDEL
+2081 
-2093 NSLVDKTRGITVV
+2093 TVIY
-2106 EVPNKGTI
+2106 NKKSTV
-2114 NLKGYV
+2114 NLEGYV
-2120 WKELEN
+2120 WKEKVDI
-2126 MSPNGKYDMNKK
+2126 NGTYDSEKQEKK
-2138 ENFLKGVTVKLVDNN
+2138 VTSANGNVIVKLVDNDDR
-2153 GNTVKNK
+2153 NK
-2160 EGKECSIKTDLNGA
+2160 IIASTNIDRYGLYQFKDIKKD
-2174 YIFENVERE
+2174 E
-2183 NLSNYHLETS
+2183 LSKYHLEIS
-2193 YNGMSYQATNTDY
+2193 YNGMTYQATNTNY
-2206 KTASLK
+2206 AKSA
-2212 NGNVFSEIKRDEF
+2212 NGNVFKEDIKGQDRQTF
-2225 NEKFTTIELNRAIG
+2225 NNKFATIEKNIAI
-2239 NNNRVTGLEYSN
+2239 NSN
-2251 DDPNVSKLKL
+2251 GDVSKNLKYL
-2261 NERNNITIDSLPVT
+2261 ENTDNDLKKSRLVLGNDKIITGKHIT
-2275 GVEGKYTINAKSENI
+2275 GVDNDYMITAQSDSITLE
-2290 YIDKNNKSSI
+2290 NNKSSI
-2300 GYYDGKDTISGLN
+2300 GYYNTSTNTIEGLN
-2313 LGVYVREMPDI
+2313 LGIYLRDIPDI
-2324 ELEMNVVSVTISVNG
+2324 ELTMNVTKVSVTVND
-2339 RRHTYNNAINKKDF
+2339 RSMTYTSDIDK
-2353 ENLTVYNADFENDD
+2353 LPIYNADFQ
-2367 FKMEI
+2367 
-2372 KYKISLKDSSTVYYT
+2372 DSTFEMQITYQIGLTDKTKKTYT
-2387 NLNTK
+2387 TSDYSQTK
-2392 INQVNIV
+2392 INSINFTTN
-2399 PIIGDKKFNTI
+2399 IGDAKGI
-2410 EMKGFE
+2410 ELLE
-2416 GSVIPKKDINN
+2416 NGSVNVPKDKDKDSELIIYRTVTINKDN
-2427 NTSTTVVGTNT
+2427 KDAIISSKDNEGNITS
-2438 LSFEKADLNE
+2438 LKAINA
-2448 KGCSIDDLNSIT
+2448 S
-2460 AYAEVVSYSTAYS
+2460 AEICSYSTYNNS
-2473 TENGANVYGGV
+2473 NSSYGGV
-2484 DKDSQPGNLDRI
+2484 DIDSQPGNLDNNG
-2496 KHNTYEDDSDNA
+2496 KHEDDEA
-2508 NVNCEKG
+2508 EVTIEGEIKQ
-2515 TRTISGI
+2515 RTISGI

-2530 EIGAGKQRL
+2530 ETGAGKQRL

-2558 QIIKEG
+2558 QIING
-2564 NYNKSETI
+2564 DKSETI
-2572 EGYKTI
+2572 KTT
-2578 DATTNDDGTFEITDF
+2578 TTNDNGTFEITDF

-2604 GNDSKYNVVDY
+2604 GKDSKYNVVDY

-2620 SKDNINSKNNN
+2620 SKDNKNSKNNN
-2631 DNDNDNDKWYT
+2631 DNGKDKDKWYT

-2653 DWNTRENIDDDNS
+2653 DWDTRTKIDGD
-2666 TEKPTTMDAT
+2666 KPTTMDAT

-2695 LIERPRQKLD
+2695 LIERPRQKVD
-2705 INKRVKH
+2705 IEKVVSSVK
-2712 VTLTLANGQPIVD
+2712 LSLANNAPIVEAD
-2725 CTIDEN
+2725 VIEKEDGKRGFKE
-2731 GNKQD
+2731 D
-2736 ITGYVKYVAPN
+2736 VKGVQYIEPTKEL
-2747 PNEIPWNGQLHIELE
+2747 PEGQILLTVD
-2762 NELIQGSIL
+2762 NELLQGSTL
-2771 KVQYEIEVKNNSEL
+2771 EINYSIKLSNSSEVDYKN
-2785 DYMTENYYKYGTD
+2785 ENYYKYGEKGSD
-2798 KNNIVKLTPTKV
+2798 DELVKLEIKSI
-2810 YDYLDE
+2810 YDYLDK
-2816 IMPLQSQ
+2816 IMPLASDNKW
-2823 EIIEENEKWKNVDT
+2823 EVCTSEYNKDENKETYAQANAAIKRWWDT
-2837 KTSND
+2837 QT
-2842 NSTLVNQYYSS
+2842 T
-2853 CIQEDGSFKETIS
+2853 EDGTKIENSGYEMMQSHYFSELTEWNDSTEQELRKTIS
-2866 WDSIEQKE
+2866 NSRQTLKYNIDNISLEP
-2874 YKCIFEEWKNQS
+2874 
-2886 IKTIEGVEEYK
+2886 GK
-2897 IKAKKVL
+2897 IL
-2904 ENAKLENQ
+2904 ETPLT
-2912 LAPGESNTAELN
+2912 LS

-2930 ATDEITIN
+2930 NTSEEIVIK
-2938 NDTEIREVQQD
+2938 NDTEVTKVIRENN
-2949 YGRRVTPSS
+2949 YGRMVRLEQGKSFDS
-2958 SILYDRGERV
+2958 GEEV
-2968 IVIPPTGQDKAYIV
+2968 KIIPPTGQDKAYIV

-3004 VLE
+3004 VLEQLF

>member
-21 SLLSICLIVLF
+21 SLLSICLMVLF

-249 TQTQSIV
+249 NQTQSIV

-303 KKSDIEKILGEEGKL
+303 KKSDIEKILGEEGTL

-333 DTTFAED
+333 DTTFEED

-382 KNIEVKTVEKVT
+382 KNIEVKTVEKIT

-448 VTFEALINANSTN
+448 VTFEALINANFTN
-461 KNMLKDSMIKIE
+461 KNMLKDSMVKIE

-565 EEEITK
+565 EEGITK

-746 NSDINLFMTAELNG
+746 NSDINLFVTAELNG

-952 TGKRTFSKKKQE
+952 TGKGTFSKKKQE

-1018 GSTIDSKQSNIIT
+1018 GDTIDSKQSNIIT

-1037 DYEIDDGNNG
+1037 DYEIDDGNNE

-1068 ITEKHSISGVAWV
+1068 ITEKHSISGAAWV

-1142 DNYTLAQYK
+1142 DNYTLTQYK
-1151 VANASSGY
+1151 VANASSDY

-1300 KAIKPGESAEVTLI
+1300 KAIKPGESVEVTLI

-1373 LIYIGITIICLILFG
+1373 LIYIGITIISLILFG
-1388 IGIKVVKNKNFRIV
+1388 IGIKFVKNKNFRIV
-1402 MIMLM
+1402 MTLVLCIGIFYGYNVTYAESYETKAKKYSDDVINVKGKTVNISNILPEQIKAMAEGEANNPTVVYNDWKGDSGPWAKFKVTTEEKYGITKGYCIDHNWSLVIGKYM
-1407 LIIGVGGC
+1407 HFKLYYWEASNIVKGNTIYKDKAKIDKKDDSVKVETNGKEYIIGPLKYETNCNKISYIELYNGDTKVLTTQDKQFSYEETTEGVKIKVDINKMFNKIKVYVSNPETSATTEYEVKNITGYYTPDFGEDDWNENQSYEYGTWRNGGDKNGKNAYLYNGDETYYQNIRVYKSQEGNINEKIPTGDHATWDVDLVGGLKITKIDGNNDNKKLSGVKFQIKNANNSPISVTGSNGEYTYSTTSENK
-1415 TLRSEAVKTD
+1415 TLETDDKGEIKVNNLPVGKYTIIESETLTGYYVEKDNFTIEITAGKTTEETFKNYSYGKLKIIKSDKDEPDKKLSGAIFAVKKGEKYVTVKPNEESKYEALKEDGWSKRIAETRVATTKFVTD
-1425 EDMNI
+1425 ENGCIEISNLPQGEYTI
-1430 INSIMPKELYM
+1430 IEIQAP
-1441 QNDGYSWDTE
+1441 DGYEILDKETDV
-1451 PTFTVWKDRNTK
+1451 TVSGTKAKTRIEK
-1463 LSESAYCINH
+1463 LSDELNAK
-1473 SYAAY
+1473 
-1478 ADGRQKFVRYYAEI
+1478 GVE
-1492 KKSEILNTEGKQE
+1492 KKVLD
-1505 LELSK
+1505 L
-1510 VEGQEK
+1510 VH
-1516 ITDINSDV
+1516 DINSDDNGED
-1524 SIELNKEYE
+1524 IWNELNDGVQLQYGVNGVLAGFIRAELENAEKTVNDVELEKILYQVDGGT
-1533 ASNIKLMYEI
+1533 ATVI
-1543 YANGEK
+1543 YNKKSTVNLEGYVWTEKVDINGTYDSEK
-1549 KTGKLTEFTQ
+1549 QE
-1559 NGKKVTFNVKNID
+1559 KKVT
-1572 GIDDA
+1572 
-1577 DKIKVIVK
+1577 
-1585 ITGTVIGKRNV
+1585 
-1596 EVTGWYVPDNYFLDG
+1596 
-1611 SQTWVSAEAAS
+1611 SA
-1622 EDHTQ
+1622 
-1627 EDKYNSNGNYFLYRG
+1627 NGN
-1642 NFYQKT
+1642 
-1648 KMVLKGT
+1648 V
-1655 TKDKKEQPIQ
+1655 I
-1665 AEVSWKIQ
+1665 
-1673 RGYSKIIK
+1673 
-1681 TDNNGKNLSGAVF
+1681 
-1694 GLYPNQNCN
+1694 
-1703 DNEIIKITAGEKEG
+1703 
-1717 EYSIGG
+1717 
-1723 NEEEMLVDSS
+1723 
-1733 GKILISGLK
+1733 
-1742 LENDYW
+1742 
-1748 IKEIKAP
+1748 
-1755 SGYMAD
+1755 
-1761 ENAHKIKVC
+1761 
-1770 SNITDA
+1770 
-1776 DKEENTTKIK
+1776 
-1786 NTPIGI
+1786 
-1792 LKILKYDED
+1792 
-1801 NKEKKLSNA
+1801 
-1810 KFHVYDNGGKLI
+1810 
-1822 KATKDN
+1822 
-1828 GNEGMYVYCGDGTL
+1828 
-1842 TPGEYNE
+1842 
-1849 FTTNE
+1849 
-1854 NGIIQIRNLPIGTYT
+1854 
-1869 IKEIKAPE
+1869 
-1877 GYSNDNKEYQVS
+1877 
-1889 VSQVKNK
+1889 
-1896 VGNEWRQKIVN
+1896 
-1907 VLNDYIDIGDNKTR
+1907 
-1921 IQDRYD
+1921 
-1927 SLSQSFSYDG
+1927 
-1937 PISENDSKYV
+1937 
-1947 FTEEKN
+1947 
-1953 LFKMLFTLNTPHS
+1953 
-1966 ICKYLNNGSEESNE
+1966 
-1980 LNLDKFFQ
+1980 
-1988 EEGADGQWKDVADK
+1988 
-2002 DWLEKNIF
+2002 
-2010 SVSSFS
+2010 
-2016 VSSFE
+2016 
-2021 EDSKFAYKEKLGI
+2021 
-2034 FVNYLGE
+2034 
-2041 SFRRDLDIDEIN
+2041 
-2053 ARILA
+2053 
-2058 KLMKEIND
+2058 
-2066 VTTDPKTLKTYYKYA
+2066 
-2081 LLLYDEKDNDEL
+2081 
-2093 NSLVDKTRGITVV
+2093 
-2106 EVPNKGTI
+2106 
-2114 NLKGYV
+2114 
-2120 WKELEN
+2120 
-2126 MSPNGKYDMNKK
+2126 
-2138 ENFLKGVTVKLVDNN
+2138 VKLVDNDDR
-2153 GNTVKNK
+2153 NK
-2160 EGKECSIKTDLNGA
+2160 IIASTNIGRNELYQFKDIKKD
-2174 YIFENVERE
+2174 E
-2183 NLSNYHLETS
+2183 LSKYHLEIS
-2193 YNGMSYQATNTDY
+2193 YNGMTYQATNTNY
-2206 KTASLK
+2206 AKSA
-2212 NGNVFSEIKRDEF
+2212 NGNVFKEDIKGQDRQTF
-2225 NEKFTTIELNRAIG
+2225 NNKFATIEKDIAINSNGKYRKDLKYLENTNNEFKQSKLILG
-2239 NNNRVTGLEYSN
+2239 NNKTITG
-2251 DDPNVSKLKL
+2251 KH
-2261 NERNNITIDSLPVT
+2261 IT
-2275 GVEGKYTINAKSENI
+2275 GVDNDYMITAQSDSITLE
-2290 YIDKNNKSSI
+2290 NNKSSI
-2300 GYYDGKDTISGLN
+2300 GYYNTSTNTIEGLN
-2313 LGVYVREMPDI
+2313 LGIYLRDIPDI
-2324 ELEMNVVSVTISVNG
+2324 ELTMNVTEVSVTVNG
-2339 RRHTYNNAINKKDF
+2339 KSVTYPSDIDK
-2353 ENLTVYNADFENDD
+2353 LPIYNADFQ
-2367 FKMEI
+2367 
-2372 KYKISLKDSSTVYYT
+2372 DSTFEMQITYQIGLTDKTKKTYT
-2387 NLNTK
+2387 TSDYSQTK
-2392 INQVNIV
+2392 INSINFTTN
-2399 PIIGDKKFNTI
+2399 IGDAKGI
-2410 EMKGFE
+2410 ELLE
-2416 GSVIPKKDINN
+2416 NGSVNVPKDKDSELIIYRTVTINKDN
-2427 NTSTTVVGTNT
+2427 KDAIISSKDNEGNITS
-2438 LSFEKADLNE
+2438 LKAINA
-2448 KGCSIDDLNSIT
+2448 S
-2460 AYAEVVSYSTAYS
+2460 AEICSYSTYNNS
-2473 TENGANVYGGV
+2473 NSSYGGV
-2484 DKDSQPGNLDRI
+2484 DIDSQPGNLDNNG
-2496 KHNTYEDDSDNA
+2496 KHEDDEA
-2508 NVNCEKG
+2508 EVTIEGEIKQ
-2515 TRTISGI
+2515 RTISGI

-2558 QIIKEG
+2558 QIING
-2564 NYNKSETI
+2564 DKSETI
-2572 EGYKTI
+2572 KTT
-2578 DATTNDDGTFEITDF
+2578 TTNDDGTFEITDF

-2604 GNDSKYNVVDY
+2604 GKDSKYNVVDY

-2620 SKDNINSKNNN
+2620 SKDNRNSKNNN
-2631 DNDNDNDKWYT
+2631 DNGKDKDKWYT
-2642 KTEPRYSDALD
+2642 ETEPRYSDALD
-2653 DWNTRENIDDDNS
+2653 DWDTRTKIDGDKP

-2676 TNDMEVGI
+2676 TNDMEVEI

-2695 LIERPRQKLD
+2695 LIERPRQKVD
-2705 INKRVKH
+2705 IEKVVSSVK
-2712 VTLTLANGQPIVD
+2712 LSLANNAPIVEAD
-2725 CTIDEN
+2725 VIEKEDGKRGFKE
-2731 GNKQD
+2731 D
-2736 ITGYVKYVAPN
+2736 VKGVQYIEPTKEL
-2747 PNEIPWNGQLHIELE
+2747 PEGQILLTVD
-2762 NELIQGSIL
+2762 NELLQGSTL
-2771 KVQYEIEVKNNSEL
+2771 EINYSIKLSNSSEV
-2785 DYMTENYYKYGTD
+2785 DYKKENYYKYGEKGID
-2798 KNNIVKLTPTKV
+2798 DELVKLKIESI
-2810 YDYLDE
+2810 YDYLDK
-2816 IMPLQSQ
+2816 IMPLASDNKW
-2823 EIIEENEKWKNVDT
+2823 EVCTSEYNKDENKETYAQANAAIKRWLDT
-2837 KTSND
+2837 QT
-2842 NSTLVNQYYSS
+2842 T
-2853 CIQEDGSFKETIS
+2853 EDGTKIENSGYEMMQSHYFSELTEWNDSTEQELRKTIS
-2866 WDSIEQKE
+2866 NSRQTLKYNIDNGILL
-2874 YKCIFEEWKNQS
+2874 
-2886 IKTIEGVEEYK
+2886 GPGK
-2897 IKAKKVL
+2897 IL
-2904 ENAKLENQ
+2904 ETPLT
-2912 LAPGESNTAELN
+2912 LS

-2930 ATDEITIN
+2930 NTSEEIVIK
-2938 NDTEIREVQQD
+2938 NDTEVTKVIRENN
-2949 YGRRVTPSS
+2949 YGRMVRLEQGKSFDS
-2958 SILYDRGERV
+2958 GEEV
-2968 IVIPPTGQDKAYIV
+2968 KIIPPTGQDKAYIV

>member
-461 KNMLKDSMIKIE
+461 KNMLKDSMVKIE

-565 EEEITK
+565 EEGITK

-733 NQASNYELNNVVK
+733 NQASNYEVNNVVK
-746 NSDINLFMTAELNG
+746 NSDINLFVTSELNG

-820 LKANETKEILID
+820 LKANETKEILIE
-832 GIMDSKKITNKTEE
+832 GVMDSKKITNKTEA

-1018 GSTIDSKQSNIIT
+1018 GDTIDSKQSNIIT

-1142 DNYTLAQYK
+1142 DNYTLTQYK
-1151 VANASSGY
+1151 VANASSDY

-1373 LIYIGITIICLILFG
+1373 LIYIGITIISLILFG
-1388 IGIKVVKNKNFRIV
+1388 IGIKFVKNKNFRIV
-1402 MIMLM
+1402 MT
-1407 LIIGVGGC
+1407 LILCIWVC
-1415 TLRSEAVKTD
+1415 C
-1425 EDMNI
+1425 
-1430 INSIMPKELYM
+1430 
-1441 QNDGYSWDTE
+1441 GYSFGDCE
-1451 PTFTVWKDRNTK
+1451 
-1463 LSESAYCINH
+1463 ESGFENYNSASIAIDKVLNVNV
-1473 SYAAY
+1473 
-1478 ADGRQKFVRYYAEI
+1478 KI
-1492 KKSEILNTEGKQE
+1492 SEILEKNISAKSEDSLVPTSWEEPEGGTKHSNETYQKFSVKSLKNIDQIISCNVYCTDHYFNMNLDWEKFTIYYCKLKKNELDGNWKVSDKDKDLKVTWSDNKSVTSIDGGYKIGPLINDTNAETVEYSVYNGDNKITDANITEEIKDGKHYIVVKSTEVFNKIEATATKRSVPQYIWWRFNITGYYTPNFNWGTAGTNHIEYGKWRPGNGINSKNAKWEKQDRNCFFYDVKDEVQKGNYQNIRLELEGKKKIE
-1505 LELSK
+1505 KNLNKSEPHTWDVDLVGNLEITKKDADNGKALSG
-1510 VEGQEK
+1510 VEFQIKNANNSPISVTGSKGEYIYSTTSENKTLETDTNGQIVVKNLPVGVYTIIESKPLTGYYVSSSIQK
-1516 ITDINSDV
+1516 ITIIAGKTKEESVDNKSYGKLKIIKSDKDEPDKKLSGAIFAVKKGEKYVTVKPNEESKYEALKEDGWSKRIAETRVATTKFVTDENGCIEISNLPQGEYTIIEIQAPDGYEILDKETDVTVSGTKAKTRIEKLSDELNAKGVEKKVLSLVHDINSDDNGDD
-1524 SIELNKEYE
+1524 IWKELNDGVQLQYGVNGVLAGFIRAELENAGKTVNDVELEKILYQVDGGT
-1533 ASNIKLMYEI
+1533 ATVI
-1543 YANGEK
+1543 YNKKSTVNLEGYVWTEKVDINGTYDSEK
-1549 KTGKLTEFTQ
+1549 QE
-1559 NGKKVTFNVKNID
+1559 KKVT
-1572 GIDDA
+1572 
-1577 DKIKVIVK
+1577 
-1585 ITGTVIGKRNV
+1585 
-1596 EVTGWYVPDNYFLDG
+1596 
-1611 SQTWVSAEAAS
+1611 SA
-1622 EDHTQ
+1622 
-1627 EDKYNSNGNYFLYRG
+1627 NGN
-1642 NFYQKT
+1642 
-1648 KMVLKGT
+1648 V
-1655 TKDKKEQPIQ
+1655 I
-1665 AEVSWKIQ
+1665 
-1673 RGYSKIIK
+1673 
-1681 TDNNGKNLSGAVF
+1681 
-1694 GLYPNQNCN
+1694 
-1703 DNEIIKITAGEKEG
+1703 
-1717 EYSIGG
+1717 
-1723 NEEEMLVDSS
+1723 
-1733 GKILISGLK
+1733 
-1742 LENDYW
+1742 
-1748 IKEIKAP
+1748 
-1755 SGYMAD
+1755 
-1761 ENAHKIKVC
+1761 
-1770 SNITDA
+1770 
-1776 DKEENTTKIK
+1776 
-1786 NTPIGI
+1786 
-1792 LKILKYDED
+1792 
-1801 NKEKKLSNA
+1801 
-1810 KFHVYDNGGKLI
+1810 
-1822 KATKDN
+1822 
-1828 GNEGMYVYCGDGTL
+1828 
-1842 TPGEYNE
+1842 
-1849 FTTNE
+1849 
-1854 NGIIQIRNLPIGTYT
+1854 
-1869 IKEIKAPE
+1869 
-1877 GYSNDNKEYQVS
+1877 
-1889 VSQVKNK
+1889 
-1896 VGNEWRQKIVN
+1896 
-1907 VLNDYIDIGDNKTR
+1907 
-1921 IQDRYD
+1921 
-1927 SLSQSFSYDG
+1927 
-1937 PISENDSKYV
+1937 
-1947 FTEEKN
+1947 
-1953 LFKMLFTLNTPHS
+1953 
-1966 ICKYLNNGSEESNE
+1966 
-1980 LNLDKFFQ
+1980 
-1988 EEGADGQWKDVADK
+1988 
-2002 DWLEKNIF
+2002 
-2010 SVSSFS
+2010 
-2016 VSSFE
+2016 
-2021 EDSKFAYKEKLGI
+2021 
-2034 FVNYLGE
+2034 
-2041 SFRRDLDIDEIN
+2041 
-2053 ARILA
+2053 
-2058 KLMKEIND
+2058 
-2066 VTTDPKTLKTYYKYA
+2066 
-2081 LLLYDEKDNDEL
+2081 
-2093 NSLVDKTRGITVV
+2093 
-2106 EVPNKGTI
+2106 
-2114 NLKGYV
+2114 
-2120 WKELEN
+2120 
-2126 MSPNGKYDMNKK
+2126 
-2138 ENFLKGVTVKLVDNN
+2138 VKLVDNDDR
-2153 GNTVKNK
+2153 NK
-2160 EGKECSIKTDLNGA
+2160 IIASTNIGRNELYQFKDIKKD
-2174 YIFENVERE
+2174 E
-2183 NLSNYHLETS
+2183 LSKYHLEIS
-2193 YNGMSYQATNTDY
+2193 YNGMTYQATNTNY
-2206 KTASLK
+2206 AKSA
-2212 NGNVFSEIKRDEF
+2212 NGNVFKEDIKGQDRQTF
-2225 NEKFTTIELNRAIG
+2225 NNKFATIEKDIAINSNGKDRKDLKYLENTNNEFKQSKLILG
-2239 NNNRVTGLEYSN
+2239 NNKTITG
-2251 DDPNVSKLKL
+2251 KH
-2261 NERNNITIDSLPVT
+2261 IT
-2275 GVEGKYTINAKSENI
+2275 GVDNDYMITAQSDSITLE
-2290 YIDKNNKSSI
+2290 NNKSSI
-2300 GYYDGKDTISGLN
+2300 GYYNTSTNTIEGLN
-2313 LGVYVREMPDI
+2313 LGIYLRDIPDI
-2324 ELEMNVVSVTISVNG
+2324 ELTMNVTEVSVTVNG
-2339 RRHTYNNAINKKDF
+2339 RSMTYPSDIDK
-2353 ENLTVYNADFENDD
+2353 LPIYNADFQ
-2367 FKMEI
+2367 
-2372 KYKISLKDSSTVYYT
+2372 DSTFEMQITYQIGLTDKTKKTYT
-2387 NLNTK
+2387 TSDYSQTK
-2392 INQVNIV
+2392 INSINFTTN
-2399 PIIGDKKFNTI
+2399 IGDAKGI
-2410 EMKGFE
+2410 ELLE
-2416 GSVIPKKDINN
+2416 NGSVNVPKDKDSELIIYRTVTINKDN
-2427 NTSTTVVGTNT
+2427 KDAIISSKDNEGNITS
-2438 LSFEKADLNE
+2438 LKAINA
-2448 KGCSIDDLNSIT
+2448 S
-2460 AYAEVVSYSTAYS
+2460 AEICSYSTYNNS
-2473 TENGANVYGGV
+2473 NSSYGGV
-2484 DKDSQPGNLDRI
+2484 DIDSQPGNLDNNG
-2496 KHNTYEDDSDNA
+2496 KHEDDEA
-2508 NVNCEKG
+2508 EVTIEGEIKQ
-2515 TRTISGI
+2515 RTISGI

-2558 QIIKEG
+2558 QIING
-2564 NYNKSETI
+2564 DKSEPI
-2572 EGYKTI
+2572 KTT
-2578 DATTNDDGTFEITDF
+2578 TTNDDGTFEITDF

-2604 GNDSKYNVVDY
+2604 GKDSKYNVVDY

-2620 SKDNINSKNNN
+2620 SKDNIKSKNNN
-2631 DNDNDNDKWYT
+2631 DNGKDKWYT
-2642 KTEPRYSDALD
+2642 ETEPRYSDALD
-2653 DWNTRENIDDDNS
+2653 DWKTRENIDDDNS

-2695 LIERPRQKLD
+2695 LIERPRQKVD
-2705 INKRVKH
+2705 IEKVVSSVK
-2712 VTLTLANGQPIVD
+2712 LSLANNAPIVEAD
-2725 CTIDEN
+2725 VIEKEDGKRGFKE
-2731 GNKQD
+2731 D
-2736 ITGYVKYVAPN
+2736 VKGVQYIEPTKEL
-2747 PNEIPWNGQLHIELE
+2747 PEGQILLTVD
-2762 NELIQGSIL
+2762 NELLQGSTL
-2771 KVQYEIEVKNNSEL
+2771 EINYSIKLSNSSEVDYKNE
-2785 DYMTENYYKYGTD
+2785 DYYKYGEKGSD
-2798 KNNIVKLTPTKV
+2798 DELVKLKIESI
-2810 YDYLDE
+2810 YDYLDK
-2816 IMPLQSQ
+2816 IMPLASD
-2823 EIIEENEKWKNVDT
+2823 NKWKVCTSEYNKDENKETYAQANAAIKRWWDT
-2837 KTSND
+2837 QT
-2842 NSTLVNQYYSS
+2842 T
-2853 CIQEDGSFKETIS
+2853 EDGTKIENSGYEMMQSHYFSELTEWNDSTEQELRRTIS
-2866 WDSIEQKE
+2866 NSRQTLKYNIDNISLEP
-2874 YKCIFEEWKNQS
+2874 
-2886 IKTIEGVEEYK
+2886 GK
-2897 IKAKKVL
+2897 IL
-2904 ENAKLENQ
+2904 ETPLT
-2912 LAPGESNTAELN
+2912 LS

-2930 ATDEITIN
+2930 NTSEEIVIK
-2938 NDTEIREVQQD
+2938 NDTEVTKVIRENN
-2949 YGRRVTPSS
+2949 YGRMVRLEQGKSFDS
-2958 SILYDRGERV
+2958 GEEV
-2968 IVIPPTGQDKAYIV
+2968 KIIPPTGQDKAYIV

>member
-21 SLLSICLIVLF
+21 SLLSICLMVLF

-249 TQTQSIV
+249 NQTQSIV

-354 IVKTSEIKNEGILKL
+354 IVKTSKIKNEGILKL

-382 KNIEVKTVEKVT
+382 KNIEVKTVEKIT

-461 KNMLKDSMIKIE
+461 KNMLKDSMVKIK
-473 LPSEVEK
+473 LPIEVEK

-670 DYHSI
+670 DYYSYQ
-675 WGKYEYKY
+675 GKYEYKY

-733 NQASNYELNNVVK
+733 NQVSNYEVNNVVK
-746 NSDINLFMTAELNG
+746 DADINLFMTAELNG
-760 IEDTGWNYFVK
+760 IEDTRWNYFVK

-786 PEIFGV
+786 PEIFEVG
-792 DTIKYAKEEGS
+792 TIKDKDAKKEES

-820 LKANETKEILID
+820 LKANETKEILIE
-832 GIMDSKKITNKTEE
+832 GVMNSKKIANKTEE

-939 EDKEYIDEENGIF
+939 EDKEYIDEEKGTYI
-952 TGKRTFSKKKQE
+952 GKGTFSKKKQE

-1018 GSTIDSKQSNIIT
+1018 GDTIDSKQSNIIT

-1142 DNYTLAQYK
+1142 DNYTLTQYK
-1151 VANASSGY
+1151 VANASSDY

-1300 KAIKPGESAEVTLI
+1300 KAIKPGESVEVTLI

-1373 LIYIGITIICLILFG
+1373 LIYIGITIISLILFG
-1388 IGIKVVKNKNFRIV
+1388 IGIKFVKNKNFRIV
-1402 MIMLM
+1402 MT
-1407 LIIGVGGC
+1407 LILCIGVC
-1415 TLRSEAVKTD
+1415 C
-1425 EDMNI
+1425 
-1430 INSIMPKELYM
+1430 
-1441 QNDGYSWDTE
+1441 GYSYAKETNCENETKIGGVVDYSNILQ
-1451 PTFTVWKDRNTK
+1451 PKIDASVWLTGQKDEKGNDIPYYTNDVFWKNPKTGVETK
-1463 LSESAYCINH
+1463 RKTAIFNIEGGGNAYCIDH
-1473 SYAAY
+1473 DFYW
-1478 ADGRQKFVRYYAEI
+1478 
-1492 KKSEILNTEGKQE
+1492 
-1505 LELSK
+1505 
-1510 VEGQEK
+1510 
-1516 ITDINSDV
+1516 
-1524 SIELNKEYE
+1524 NKE
-1533 ASNIKLMYEI
+1533 SLPFKLY
-1543 YANGEK
+1543 YWYGTANLFG
-1549 KTGKLTEFTQ
+1549 
-1559 NGKKVTFNVKNID
+1559 NRS
-1572 GIDDA
+1572 
-1577 DKIKVIVK
+1577 IV
-1585 ITGTVIGKRNV
+1585 
-1596 EVTGWYVPDNYFLDG
+1596 
-1611 SQTWVSAEAAS
+1611 
-1622 EDHTQ
+1622 
-1627 EDKYNSNGNYFLYRG
+1627 
-1642 NFYQKT
+1642 
-1648 KMVLKGT
+1648 
-1655 TKDKKEQPIQ
+1655 
-1665 AEVSWKIQ
+1665 
-1673 RGYSKIIK
+1673 
-1681 TDNNGKNLSGAVF
+1681 
-1694 GLYPNQNCN
+1694 
-1703 DNEIIKITAGEKEG
+1703 
-1717 EYSIGG
+1717 
-1723 NEEEMLVDSS
+1723 
-1733 GKILISGLK
+1733 
-1742 LENDYW
+1742 
-1748 IKEIKAP
+1748 
-1755 SGYMAD
+1755 
-1761 ENAHKIKVC
+1761 
-1770 SNITDA
+1770 
-1776 DKEENTTKIK
+1776 
-1786 NTPIGI
+1786 
-1792 LKILKYDED
+1792 
-1801 NKEKKLSNA
+1801 NKEDEL
-1810 KFHVYDNGGKLI
+1810 
-1822 KATKDN
+1822 
-1828 GNEGMYVYCGDGTL
+1828 
-1842 TPGEYNE
+1842 
-1849 FTTNE
+1849 
-1854 NGIIQIRNLPIGTYT
+1854 TYT
-1869 IKEIKAPE
+1869 PYNKDAAP
-1877 GYSNDNKEYQVS
+1877 V
-1889 VSQVKNK
+1889 
-1896 VGNEWRQKIVN
+1896 
-1907 VLNDYIDIGDNKTR
+1907 
-1921 IQDRYD
+1921 
-1927 SLSQSFSYDG
+1927 
-1937 PISENDSKYV
+1937 
-1947 FTEEKN
+1947 
-1953 LFKMLFTLNTPHS
+1953 
-1966 ICKYLNNGSEESNE
+1966 
-1980 LNLDKFFQ
+1980 
-1988 EEGADGQWKDVADK
+1988 
-2002 DWLEKNIF
+2002 
-2010 SVSSFS
+2010 
-2016 VSSFE
+2016 
-2021 EDSKFAYKEKLGI
+2021 
-2034 FVNYLGE
+2034 
-2041 SFRRDLDIDEIN
+2041 
-2053 ARILA
+2053 
-2058 KLMKEIND
+2058 
-2066 VTTDPKTLKTYYKYA
+2066 
-2081 LLLYDEKDNDEL
+2081 
-2093 NSLVDKTRGITVV
+2093 VV
-2106 EVPNKGTI
+2106 ENNQYKIGP
-2114 NLKGYV
+2114 L
-2120 WKELEN
+2120 
-2126 MSPNGKYDMNKK
+2126 M
-2138 ENFLKGVTVKLVDNN
+2138 VT
-2153 GNTVKNK
+2153 
-2160 EGKECSIKTDLNGA
+2160 
-2174 YIFENVERE
+2174 
-2183 NLSNYHLETS
+2183 
-2193 YNGMSYQATNTDY
+2193 
-2206 KTASLK
+2206 
-2212 NGNVFSEIKRDEF
+2212 
-2225 NEKFTTIELNRAIG
+2225 
-2239 NNNRVTGLEYSN
+2239 
-2251 DDPNVSKLKL
+2251 
-2261 NERNNITIDSLPVT
+2261 
-2275 GVEGKYTINAKSENI
+2275 NA
-2290 YIDKNNKSSI
+2290 
-2300 GYYDGKDTISGLN
+2300 DTIS
-2313 LGVYVREMPDI
+2313 Y
-2324 ELEMNVVSVTISVNG
+2324 EL
-2339 RRHTYNNAINKKDF
+2339 YNN
-2353 ENLTVYNADFENDD
+2353 EE
-2367 FKMEI
+2367 
-2372 KYKISLKDSSTVYYT
+2372 KISTT
-2387 NLNTK
+2387 
-2392 INQVNIV
+2392 
-2399 PIIGDKKFNTI
+2399 IGT
-2410 EMKGFE
+2410 
-2416 GSVIPKKDINN
+2416 
-2427 NTSTTVVGTNT
+2427 
-2438 LSFEKADLNE
+2438 
-2448 KGCSIDDLNSIT
+2448 
-2460 AYAEVVSYSTAYS
+2460 
-2473 TENGANVYGGV
+2473 
-2484 DKDSQPGNLDRI
+2484 
-2496 KHNTYEDDSDNA
+2496 
-2508 NVNCEKG
+2508 
-2515 TRTISGI
+2515 
-2522 VFEDNATG
+2522 
-2530 EIGAGKQRL
+2530 
-2539 GNGQYD
+2539 
-2545 ENENKIKDVKVQL
+2545 
-2558 QIIKEG
+2558 
-2564 NYNKSETI
+2564 
-2572 EGYKTI
+2572 
-2578 DATTNDDGTFEITDF
+2578 
-2593 VAGRY
+2593 
-2598 KLVYTW
+2598 
-2604 GNDSKYNVVDY
+2604 
-2615 KSTIW
+2615 
-2620 SKDNINSKNNN
+2620 SKDA
-2631 DNDNDNDKWYT
+2631 
-2642 KTEPRYSDALD
+2642 ER
-2653 DWNTRENIDDDNS
+2653 
-2666 TEKPTTMDAT
+2666 
-2676 TNDMEVGI
+2676 
-2684 NDGKIE
+2684 KI
-2690 NIDFG
+2690 IH
-2695 LIERPRQKLD
+2695 K
-2705 INKRVKH
+2705 
-2712 VTLTLANGQPIVD
+2712 
-2725 CTIDEN
+2725 C
-2731 GNKQD
+2731 
-2736 ITGYVKYVAPN
+2736 
-2747 PNEIPWNGQLHIELE
+2747 
-2762 NELIQGSIL
+2762 S
-2771 KVQYEIEVKNNSEL
+2771 
-2785 DYMTENYYKYGTD
+2785 
-2798 KNNIVKLTPTKV
+2798 
-2810 YDYLDE
+2810 
-2816 IMPLQSQ
+2816 
-2823 EIIEENEKWKNVDT
+2823 
-2837 KTSND
+2837 
-2842 NSTLVNQYYSS
+2842 
-2853 CIQEDGSFKETIS
+2853 
-2866 WDSIEQKE
+2866 
-2874 YKCIFEEWKNQS
+2874 YKCQF
-2886 IKTIEGVEEYK
+2886 
-2897 IKAKKVL
+2897 
-2904 ENAKLENQ
+2904 
-2912 LAPGESNTAELN
+2912 
-2924 TSKKLA
+2924 
-2930 ATDEITIN
+2930 
-2938 NDTEIREVQQD
+2938 
-2949 YGRRVTPSS
+2949 
-2958 SILYDRGERV
+2958 
-2968 IVIPPTGQDKAYIV
+2968 
-2982 PITVAIVSL
+2982 
-2991 GILLGGIILIKKK
+2991 
-3004 VLE
+3004 

>member
-461 KNMLKDSMIKIE
+461 KNMLKDSMVKIE

-565 EEEITK
+565 EEGITK

-952 TGKRTFSKKKQE
+952 TGKGTFSKKKQE

-1142 DNYTLAQYK
+1142 DNYTLTQYK
-1151 VANASSGY
+1151 VANASSDY

-1388 IGIKVVKNKNFRIV
+1388 IGIKFVKNKNFRIV

-1415 TLRSEAVKTD
+1415 TLRSEAEKSP
-1425 EDMNI
+1425 EDMTI

-1441 QNDGYSWDTE
+1441 KNNGESWDTE
-1451 PTFTVWKDRNTK
+1451 PTFTVWKDKNTK
-1463 LSESAYCINH
+1463 LSELAYCINH

-1510 VEGQEK
+1510 VKGQEK

-1524 SIELNKEYE
+1524 TIELNKEYK
-1533 ASNIKLMYEI
+1533 ASDIKLMYEI

-1549 KTGKLTEFTQ
+1549 KIGELTGFTQ
-1559 NGKKVTFNVKNID
+1559 DEKKVTFKVGNID

-1585 ITGTVIGKRNV
+1585 INGTVIGKRNV

-1611 SQTWVSAEAAS
+1611 FQKWESAEAAS

-1627 EDKYNSNGNYFLYRG
+1627 EDKYNSAGNYFKYRG
-1642 NFYQKT
+1642 NLYQKT
-1648 KMVLKGT
+1648 KIVLKGT
-1655 TKDKKEQPIQ
+1655 IENEIEQPIQ
-1665 AEVSWKIQ
+1665 AEISWKIQ

-1681 TDNNGKNLSGAVF
+1681 TDNNGESLSGAVF
-1694 GLYPNQNCN
+1694 GLYPNKNCN

-1742 LENDYW
+1742 LNEDYW

-1776 DKEENTTKIK
+1776 DKEENTTEIK

-1810 KFHVYDNGGKLI
+1810 KFRVYDNVGNLI
-1822 KATKDN
+1822 KATNDN

-1842 TPGEYNE
+1842 TSGEYNE

-1869 IKEIKAPE
+1869 IKEIKAPN
-1877 GYSNDNKEYQVS
+1877 GYSNDNKKYQVS
-1889 VSQVKNK
+1889 VKQVKNK

-1907 VLNDYIDIGDNKTR
+1907 VLNGYIDIGDNKTR

-1947 FTEEKN
+1947 FDEEKN

-1988 EEGADGQWKDVADK
+1988 EEDADGQCKDVADK
-2002 DWLEKNIF
+2002 DWLEKNI
-2010 SVSSFS
+2010 FS

-2041 SFRRDLDIDEIN
+2041 SFRRDLEIDEIDV
-2053 ARILA
+2053 RILA
-2058 KLMKEIND
+2058 KLMNEIND

-2160 EGKECSIKTDLNGA
+2160 EGKECSIETGLDGA
-2174 YIFENVERE
+2174 YIFKNVERE

-2239 NNNRVTGLEYSN
+2239 NNNDVTALEYSN
-2251 DDPNVSKLKL
+2251 DAPNVSKLKL
-2261 NERNNITIDSLPVT
+2261 NEGKNITIDSLPVT

-2367 FKMEI
+2367 FKI
-2372 KYKISLKDSSTVYYT
+2372 DITYNISLKDSSTVYYT

-2410 EMKGFE
+2410 EMKGFV
-2416 GSVIPKKDINN
+2416 GSVIPKKAINN

-2448 KGCSIDDLNSIT
+2448 KGCSIDDLNNIT
-2460 AYAEVVSYSTAYS
+2460 AYAEVVSYS

-2484 DKDSQPGNLDRI
+2484 DKDSQPGNLDISRQ
-2496 KHNTYEDDSDNA
+2496 NTYEDDSDNA

-2515 TRTISGI
+2515 IRTISGI

-2578 DATTNDDGTFEITDF
+2578 DATTNADGTFEITDF

-2620 SKDNINSKNNN
+2620 SEKNRESKNN
-2631 DNDNDNDKWYT
+2631 DGKWYT

-2653 DWNTRENIDDDNS
+2653 DWYTRKKIDYDNS

-2695 LIERPRQKLD
+2695 LIERPRQKVD
-2705 INKRVKH
+2705 IEKVVSSVK
-2712 VTLTLANGQPIVD
+2712 LSLANNAPIVEAD
-2725 CTIDEN
+2725 VIEKEDGKRGFKE
-2731 GNKQD
+2731 D
-2736 ITGYVKYVAPN
+2736 VKGVQYIEPTKEL
-2747 PNEIPWNGQLHIELE
+2747 PEGQILLTVD
-2762 NELIQGSIL
+2762 NELLQGSTL
-2771 KVQYEIEVKNNSEL
+2771 EINYSIKLSNSSEVDYNN
-2785 DYMTENYYKYGTD
+2785 ENYYKYGEKD
-2798 KNNIVKLTPTKV
+2798 SDDELVKLKIKSI
-2810 YDYLDE
+2810 YDYLDK
-2816 IMPLQSQ
+2816 IMPLASD
-2823 EIIEENEKWKNVDT
+2823 NKWKVCTSEYNKDENKETYAQANAAIKRWWDT
-2837 KTSND
+2837 QT
-2842 NSTLVNQYYSS
+2842 T
-2853 CIQEDGSFKETIS
+2853 EDGTKIENSGYEMMQSHYFSELTEWNDSTEQELRKTIS
-2866 WDSIEQKE
+2866 NSRQTLKYNIDNISLEP
-2874 YKCIFEEWKNQS
+2874 
-2886 IKTIEGVEEYK
+2886 GK
-2897 IKAKKVL
+2897 IL
-2904 ENAKLENQ
+2904 ETPLT
-2912 LAPGESNTAELN
+2912 LS

-2930 ATDEITIN
+2930 NTSEEIVIK
-2938 NDTEIREVQQD
+2938 NDTEVTKVIRENN
-2949 YGRRVTPSS
+2949 YGRMVRLEQGKSFDS
-2958 SILYDRGERV
+2958 GEEV
-2968 IVIPPTGQDKAYIV
+2968 KIIPPTGQDKAYIV
-2982 PITVAIVSL
+2982 PTTVAIVSL